1 MYWMITAYDH
11 LDMIS
16 LRVRCVDDTADGTLQ
31 TVYQRGALVPL
42 QGLEGGMPDVLAY
55 IATEVLNI
63 AFDSGGLGST

>member
-11 LDMIS
+11 LDMIQ
-16 LRVRCVDDTADGTLQ
+16 LRVRCVDDTDSGALT

-42 QGLEGGMPDVLAY
+42 EGMDGGYPDVLAY

-63 AFDSGGLGST
+63 AFDSGGLGKA